1 MPVKKS
7 AAKAKA
13 PEAKDD
19 CCTKC
24 EVDIADLKKQVS
36 DLESKL
42 KSVLEGIE
50 AASKLKADL
59 DEAKLKLGA
68 EVSELKENAKSWAQ
82 KTKEKLDT
90 NKNGK
95 VDFEEI
101 YGYVA
106 RRMSSRNPAPKK

>member
-19 CCTKC
+19 CCAKC

-42 KSVLEGIE
+42 KGLLDGID
-50 AASKLKADL
+50 AASKLKVEL

-68 EVSELKENAKSWAQ
+68 EVNELKEKAKSW
-82 KTKEKLDT
+82 KEKADT
-90 NKNGK
+90 NNDGK
-95 VDFEEI
+95 VDFEEV
-101 YGYVA
+101 YAYV
-106 RRMSSRNPAPKK
+106 RRRLSSRNPLPRK

>member
-13 PEAKDD
+13 PAAKDD
-19 CCTKC
+19 CCAKC

-42 KSVLEGIE
+42 KGLLEGIE

-59 DEAKLKLGA
+59 DEAKLKLGS
-68 EVSELKENAKSWAQ
+68 EVKELQAVSYTHLRAHE
-82 KTKEKLDT
+82 T
-90 NKNGK
+90 G
-95 VDFEEI
+95 
-101 YGYVA
+101 
-106 RRMSSRNPAPKK
+106 

>member
-19 CCTKC
+19 CYAKC

-36 DLESKL
+36 GLESKL
-42 KSVLEGIE
+42 KGLLEGIE
-50 AASKLKADL
+50 AASKLKVEL
-59 DEAKLKLGA
+59 DEAKSKLGA
-68 EVSELKENAKSWAQ
+68 EVKDLQENAKSWAQ
-82 KTKEKLDT
+82 KTKDAVDT
-90 NKNGK
+90 NKDGK

-101 YGYVA
+101 YSYVYNRMRS
-106 RRMSSRNPAPKK
+106 RRSAPKK